1 MKKIML
7 CCSAGMST
15 SLLMKKM
22 IAEAEQR
29 GLPVEINAYGVAEFA
44 EQVGH
49 YQVVLLGPQ
58 VKYMQQDLQ
67 KQADKYGIR
76 VEPINMMDYGM
87 QKGAAVLDFALSL
100 IENKN
105 LGKIMSSLYAKLI
118 DVIERQITP
127 MAGAIGQQKYVTSI
141 RDGFITAL
149 PFMIVGSFL
158 LVFIFPPF
166 SPDTTWGFARAWLQ
180 FSLDHRDALML
191 PFNFSMGVMTLFIAV
206 GIAASLAKHHHL
218 DSLTAGMLS
227 LMSFLLVAAPL
238 KDGQISTAYFSGQGI
253 FTAILVAIYST
264 ELYAF
269 LKRHNITIRL
279 PPEVPAGVAR
289 SFEILIPVLAIILT
303 LHPLNLFI
311 EAQLGMIIPEAI
323 MSLVKPLVAAS
334 DTLPAILLSV
344 LVCQVLWF
352 AGIHGALIVTGI
364 MNPFWMANLS
374 VNQAAM
380 AAGTAIPHIYVQG
393 FWDHYL
399 LIGGVGSTLPLAL
412 MLLRSKAVHL
422 RTIGRMGVVPGVFNI
437 NEPILFGAPII
448 MNPLFFLPFVL
459 VPMVNATLAYF
470 ALKLDLVSRVVSM
483 TPWTTPAPIGA
494 SWAANWSFSPVIL
507 CLICMATAMV
517 MYLPFLKAYE
527 KQLLAQ
533 ERENAVGQADNA
545 AQTA

>member
-1 MKKIML
+1 
-7 CCSAGMST
+7 
-15 SLLMKKM
+15 
-22 IAEAEQR
+22 
-29 GLPVEINAYGVAEFA
+29 
-44 EQVGH
+44 
-49 YQVVLLGPQ
+49 
-58 VKYMQQDLQ
+58 
-67 KQADKYGIR
+67 
-76 VEPINMMDYGM
+76 
-87 QKGAAVLDFALSL
+87 
-100 IENKN
+100 
-105 LGKIMSSLYAKLI
+105 MSSLYAKLI

-180 FSLDHRDALML
+180 FSLDHREALML
-191 PFNFSMGVMTLFIAV
+191 PFNFSMGVMTLFITV

-448 MNPLFFLPFVL
+448 MNPMLFIPFVF
-459 VPMVNATLAYF
+459 VPLVNACLAYG
-470 ALKLDLVSRVVSM
+470 ATKMGWLAQVVSL

-494 SWAANWSFSPVIL
+494 SWAANWALSPVVM
-507 CLICMATAMV
+507 CLVCMVMSAL
-517 MYLPFLKAYE
+517 MYLPFLRAYE
-527 KQLLAQ
+527 RTLMKNEEQKAQ
-533 ERENAVGQADNA
+533 ATVGA
-545 AQTA
+545 AETASH

>member
-1 MKKIML
+1 
-7 CCSAGMST
+7 
-15 SLLMKKM
+15 
-22 IAEAEQR
+22 
-29 GLPVEINAYGVAEFA
+29 
-44 EQVGH
+44 
-49 YQVVLLGPQ
+49 
-58 VKYMQQDLQ
+58 
-67 KQADKYGIR
+67 
-76 VEPINMMDYGM
+76 
-87 QKGAAVLDFALSL
+87 
-100 IENKN
+100 
-105 LGKIMSSLYAKLI
+105 MSSLYAKLI
-118 DVIERQITP
+118 AVIEQKITP

-166 SPDTTWGFARAWLQ
+166 SPDTSWSFARAWLQ
-180 FSLDHRDALML
+180 FSLDHREALML

-206 GIAASLAKHHHL
+206 GIAASLAKHHNL

-269 LKRHNITIRL
+269 LKRHNVTIRL

-289 SFEILIPVLAIILT
+289 SFEILIPVLAVVLT

-334 DTLPAILLSV
+334 DTLPAILISV

-374 VNQAAM
+374 INQAAM

-459 VPMVNATLAYF
+459 VPMINATLAWF

-494 SWAANWSFSPVIL
+494 SWAANWSFSPVIM
-507 CLICMATAMV
+507 CLICMGTAMV
-517 MYLPFLKAYE
+517 MYLPFLRAYE
-527 KQLLAQ
+527 KQLLSQ
-533 ERENAVGQADNA
+533 ESHNAETGSQAA
-545 AQTA
+545 TQSA

>member
-1 MKKIML
+1 
-7 CCSAGMST
+7 
-15 SLLMKKM
+15 
-22 IAEAEQR
+22 
-29 GLPVEINAYGVAEFA
+29 
-44 EQVGH
+44 
-49 YQVVLLGPQ
+49 
-58 VKYMQQDLQ
+58 
-67 KQADKYGIR
+67 
-76 VEPINMMDYGM
+76 
-87 QKGAAVLDFALSL
+87 
-100 IENKN
+100 
-105 LGKIMSSLYAKLI
+105 MSSLYQSMIA
-118 DVIERQITP
+118 VIEQSITP
-127 MAGAIGQQKYVTSI
+127 LAGRLGQQKYVIAI
-141 RDGFITAL
+141 RDGFTAAL
-149 PFMIVGSFL
+149 PFMIIGSFM

-166 SPDTTWGFARAWLQ
+166 SPDTTNGFARGWLD
-180 FSLDHRDALML
+180 FSQHYREQLML
-191 PFNFSMGVMTLFIAV
+191 PFNLSMGVMTFFISV
-206 GIAASLAKHHHL
+206 GIGASLGRQFQL
-218 DSLTAGMLS
+218 DPV
-227 LMSFLLVAAPL
+227 MSGLLAFMAFLLVAAPYA
-238 KDGQISTAYFSGQGI
+238 DGKISTQYLSGQGI
-253 FTAILVAIYST
+253 FTALITAIYST
-264 ELYAF
+264 RVYAW
-269 LKRHNITIRL
+269 LKQNNITIRL
-279 PPEVPAGVAR
+279 PKEVPTGVAR
-289 SFEILIPVLAIILT
+289 SFEILIPVLVVIGT

-311 EAQLGMIIPEAI
+311 EAQTGMILPQAI
-323 MSLVKPLVAAS
+323 MHLLEPLVSAS
-334 DTLPAILLSV
+334 DSLPAILLSV
-344 LVCQVLWF
+344 LMCQIFWF